1 MAKISPESEII
12 RFHTDYSNYELIDFC
27 FETFKYFDR
36 NGIKI
41 INSRFV
47 LIAEKVQI
55 DTFCSNENIRGLL
68 DGLGINYNDNNADH
82 IRILE
87 KGIIKIP
94 IEVSNFFFLE
104 FYQNSK
110 KYKSLFKKFGS
121 GWYYNETTGLGSGK
135 LLERINDQLLM
146 YTELYLNINIGSYLK
161 INEQLTTIVNN
172 SGSPVLYQ
180 ATCNEYFVCRSS
192 IPNVSFGNFDKFNN
206 EKIKT
211 FENIKTIESI
221 YLYDNNTLRDLGSIR
236 RIKKQ
241 CNLRNSSI
249 KSLGDLKYVDDT
261 LIIEKC
267 DNIKSVENINI
278 KGNLNL
284 RGSEI
289 NTLKNVIIKG
299 NLFLNVKFKENYF
312 LENCIIQGQIKF
324 FNNISREY

>member
-1 MAKISPESEII
+1 MAKLSPETEKI
-12 RFHTDYSNYELIDFC
+12 RFYTDYSNHELIDFC

-36 NGIKI
+36 YGIKI

-47 LIAEKVQI
+47 LRAEKVES
-55 DTFCSNENIRGLL
+55 DTYYSNENISGLL
-68 DGLGINYNDNNADH
+68 DGLGINYNDSNSDQ

-87 KGIIKIP
+87 KGIIRIP
-94 IEVSNFFFLE
+94 VEVSHFFFLE
-104 FYQNSK
+104 FYENSK

-121 GWYYNETTGLGSGK
+121 GWFYNETTGLGNGK
-135 LLERINDQLLM
+135 LFERIKDQLLL

-172 SGSPVLYQ
+172 NGSPVLYQ
-180 ATCNEYFVCRSS
+180 ATYNEYFVCRSN

-206 EKIKT
+206 DKIKT
-211 FENIKTIESI
+211 FENIRTIQSI

-236 RIKKQ
+236 RVKKI

-249 KSLGDLKYVDDT
+249 QSLGDLKYVDDT

-267 DNIKSVENINI
+267 DNIKTVENINI

-289 NTLKNVIIKG
+289 NTLKNLIIKG
-299 NLFLNVKFKENYF
+299 NLFLNVKFKESYF
-312 LENCIIQGQIKF
+312 IENCIIQGQIKF
-324 FNNISREY
+324 FNTITRE